1 MIIATRMAKAN
12 RTDSHAWRFA
22 LHAPLWHNI
31 SGPKILAILD
41 ICDISFESL
50 QIKYFGHLHEGG

>member
-1 MIIATRMAKAN
+1 MIIATRMANAN

-22 LHAPLWHNI
+22 LHAHLWYII

-41 ICDISFESL
+41 ICDKF
-50 QIKYFGHLHEGG
+50 